1 MALPFAPSPLA
12 SPPASVVL
20 LLRRGGQPGNRN
32 AFRHGMY
39 SAQNPSS
46 LAAISATLASIANE
60 RRCSPQTA
68 ARHIPTLQSMLSD
81 AVQPAQDPRL
91 LIAQAR
97 LVMKMVSISAALKMK
112 NYILFE
118 RENIRLEKAAALS
131 MLLIK
136 WSFHDYGI
144 TRDADSFRGKLN
156 KSDLKSVH
164 PLVISRPFLEKPFR
178 PYIPDRQWAVIEP
191 LIPPRE
197 KTTRRGR
204 PPADPREL
212 LGAIF
217 WKFAH
222 AARWQDLPAGSPSM
236 LTCRRY
242 YRRLFLSGRLLT
254 IYCRLYKD
262 FLQHSGFDL
271 PALVKRGAFLIVDH
285 KVTIRSG
292 LSENWYL
299 RTALLFLQLA
309 YQVYRRMENRFM
321 LEQRRLFAIPRLPP
335 MRFSC
340 LTLGSVPSIMPEEAL
355 RAPVEEFLPIEESF
369 AWKKWKNIEKQD
381 RKMQQRVDEHKRR
394 PAAQGIRSSQ
404 FEENEYH

>member
-39 SAQNPSS
+39 SARNPSS

-164 PLVISRPFLEKPFR
+164 PRVISRPFLEKPFR
-178 PYIPDRQWAVIEP
+178 PYIPDRQWALIEP

-197 KTTRRGR
+197 KATHRGR

-242 YRRLFLSGRLLT
+242 YRRLFLSGRLFT
-254 IYCRLYKD
+254 IYRRLYKD

-340 LTLGSVPSIMPEEAL
+340 LTPASVPSIMPEEAL

>member
-1 MALPFAPSPLA
+1 MALPFAPSPVA
-12 SPPASVVL
+12 SPPAPVVPR
-20 LLRRGGQPGNRN
+20 LRRGGQPGNRN

-60 RRCSPQTA
+60 RRCSPQTT

-156 KSDLKSVH
+156 KSDLKSAH
-164 PLVISRPFLEKPFR
+164 HLVISRPFLEEPFY
-178 PYIPDRQWAVIEP
+178 PYIPNRQWALIEP

-197 KTTRRGR
+197 KAARRGR

-222 AARWQDLPAGSPSM
+222 AARWQDLPTGSPPM

-242 YRRLFLSGRLLT
+242 YRRLFLSGRLFT
-254 IYCRLYKD
+254 IYRRLYKD
-262 FLQHSGFDL
+262 FLQHSGFDF
-271 PALVKRGAFLIVDH
+271 PVLVKRGAFLIVNH

-321 LEQRRLFAIPRLPP
+321 LEQRCRFAIPRLPS
-335 MRFSC
+335 MRFSS
-340 LTLGSVPSIMPEEAL
+340 LTPGSVPSSMPEEAL

>member
-1 MALPFAPSPLA
+1 MALPFAPSPVA
-12 SPPASVVL
+12 SPPAPVVL
-20 LLRRGGQPGNRN
+20 RLRRGGQPGNRN
-32 AFRHGMY
+32 AFRHGRY
-39 SAQNPSS
+39 SAQDPSS

-164 PLVISRPFLEKPFR
+164 PLVISRPFLEEPFY

-197 KTTRRGR
+197 KAARRGR

-222 AARWQDLPAGSPSM
+222 AARWQDLPTGCPPM

-242 YRRLFLSGRLLT
+242 YRRLFLSGRLFT
-254 IYCRLYKD
+254 IYHRLYKD

-271 PALVKRGAFLIVDH
+271 PALVKRGAFLIVNH
-285 KVTIRSG
+285 KVTLRSG

>member
-1 MALPFAPSPLA
+1 MALPFAPSPVA
-12 SPPASVVL
+12 SPPAPVVL
-20 LLRRGGQPGNRN
+20 RLRRGGQPGNRN

-81 AVQPAQDPRL
+81 AVKPAQDPRL

-164 PLVISRPFLEKPFR
+164 PRVISRPFLEKPFR

-197 KTTRRGR
+197 KATRRGR

-242 YRRLFLSGRLLT
+242 YRRLFLSGRLFT
-254 IYCRLYKD
+254 IYRRLYKD

-271 PALVKRGAFLIVDH
+271 PALVKRGAFLIVNH